1 MTYSADNLSTYYQ
14 QFRVTERILLTGHS
28 HQAWPDCA
36 LQGQL
41 KAWQDAAEFVDAKWS
56 RAFDKANQ
64 VRRGFAERLDDA
76 NGLYS
81 LSQNTHDLLIRFL
94 SALPLKRKP
103 ELITTN
109 GEFHSIRR
117 QLNRLEEEGIK
128 ITRVDNQR
136 MESVVD
142 NLIKAISNKTSA
154 VLVSSVFFNNGQI
167 LEGLEKLAS
176 ACDKYN
182 TKLLIDVYHHINVV
196 PFSIQ
201 QNNLEN
207 AYIIGGGYKYCQL
220 GEGNCFLRFPEHCRL
235 RPVITGWLAEFKALE
250 KVSEKNAKVGYQNTE
265 NRFAGAT
272 YDPTS
277 HYRAVEVFD
286 FFKEKKLTPQR
297 LRDISQHQIGL
308 LMQGFDDAD
317 FDHRVIKKFST
328 YGLPTTAG
336 FFALQSKYAKKIQRL
351 LMKHDVYTDVRADVL
366 RLGPAPYLSDQQLE
380 KALNCLRNIIQGIL
394 KS

>member
-1 MTYSADNLSTYYQ
+1 M
-14 QFRVTERILLTGHS
+14 TERILLTGHS

-41 KAWQDAAEFVDAKWS
+41 KAWQDAAEFVDNKWS

-64 VRRGFAERLDDA
+64 VRKGFSERLDDT

-81 LSQNTHDLLIRFL
+81 LSQSTHDLLIRFL

-128 ITRVDNQR
+128 ITRVDNKC

-142 NLIKAISNKTSA
+142 NLIKALNDKTSA

-167 LEGLEKLAS
+167 LEGLAKLAS
-176 ACDKYN
+176 ACDKYDA
-182 TKLLIDVYHHINVV
+182 KLLVDVYHQVNVV

-220 GEGNCFLRFPEHCRL
+220 GEGNCFLRFPRHCDL
-235 RPVITGWLAEFKALE
+235 RPVITGWLAEFEALE
-250 KVSEKNAKVGYQNTE
+250 KMSEDRAKVSYGSAE

-272 YDPTS
+272 YDPVS

-308 LMQGFDDAD
+308 LMRRFDDAD
-317 FDHRVIKKFST
+317 FDHRVIKKLST
-328 YGLPTTAG
+328 YGLQTTAG

-351 LMKHDVYTDVRADVL
+351 LVKHDIYTDVRADLL

-380 KALNCLRNIIQGIL
+380 KAMDCLQNIIRGTLL
-394 KS
+394 KAL